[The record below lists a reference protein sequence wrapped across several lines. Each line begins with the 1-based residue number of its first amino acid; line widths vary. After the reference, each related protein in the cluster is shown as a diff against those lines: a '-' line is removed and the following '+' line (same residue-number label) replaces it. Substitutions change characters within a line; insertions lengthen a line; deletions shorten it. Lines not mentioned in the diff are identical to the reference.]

1 MTMTVSTQRPTPAFL
16 QSPLGMLLD
25 GQFVP
30 ALEGRT
36 VPVENPATEEIVAH
50 MPEGSAADVDRAVAS
65 ARKSFDK
72 GSWRKNSAVQR
83 EKILWVL
90 SDLMEKHLDE
100 LVELEVIDNGMP
112 IGMVTRA
119 IERAIDGLRYYAGM
133 CTKIHGVTSDISG
146 QRADFHA
153 YSLVE
158 PIGVVGLIVP
168 WNSPLSA
175 ACNKLAPALA
185 AGCSCVLKPAE
196 QTPLTALR
204 LGQLALEAGIPPGV
218 LNIVTGNGPVVGAAL
233 ANHPGID
240 KISFTGSTEVGKEL
254 VRAAAGNLKRLTL
267 ELGGKSPVFIFD
279 DADMDIAIPRAAAAI
294 FSNSGQICY
303 AGSRLFIQRKSYDKV
318 VAGIAAIAGKMRI
331 GSGFEP
337 KTELGPLISRRQH
350 ERVLAYIDSGRAE
363 GAELVAGGAAPDG
376 KGYFIQPTVFANPR
390 ADMRIVQE
398 EIFGPVLAAMP
409 FDTVEEVAAL
419 ANATRYGLGAGVF
432 TRDLSTAH
440 RTAKAIQAGNVWVN
454 FYGGADK
461 SLPFG
466 GYKESGWGREGGTEG
481 IEAFMEK
488 KAVYIRL

>member
-1 MTMTVSTQRPTPAFL
+1 MTQATATRTPPAFL
-16 QSPLGMLLD
+16 QAPLGMFID
-25 GQFVP
+25 GAFVP
-30 ALEGRT
+30 SEGGGTR
-36 VPVENPATEEIVAH
+36 PVENPATAQTVAH
-50 MPEGSAADVDRAVAS
+50 VPEGTAADVDRAVAS

-72 GSWRKNSAVQR
+72 GVWRKNSAVQR
-83 EKILWVL
+83 EKILWTL
-90 SDLMEKHLDE
+90 ADLLEKNLDE

-119 IERAIDGLRYYAGM
+119 IERAIDGVRYYAGM

-158 PIGVVGLIVP
+158 AIGVVGLIVP

-233 ANHPGID
+233 AGHPGVD
-240 KISFTGSTEVGKEL
+240 KISFTGSTEVGKAL
-254 VRAAAGNLKRLTL
+254 VRAAADNLKRLTL

-303 AGSRLFIQRKSYDKV
+303 AGSRLFIQRKSFDKV

-331 GSGFEP
+331 GDGFDP
-337 KTELGPLISRRQH
+337 KTELGPLISKRQ
-350 ERVLAYIDSGRAE
+350 RDNVLAYIESGRAE
-363 GAELVAGGAAPDG
+363 GAELVAGGGAADREG
-376 KGYFIQPTVFANPR
+376 WFVQPTVFANTR

-432 TRDLSTAH
+432 TSNVSTAH
-440 RTAKAIQAGNVWVN
+440 RVAKAINAGNVWVN

-466 GYKESGWGREGGTEG
+466 GYKESGWGREGGVDG